1 MPGSVDPYYPMSPDR
16 YPMPGGDRY
25 PMMPGGDRYPMMP
38 GERYPMTHGPDRYP
52 MPPVGDRYPMP
63 PGSDRYPMPPGSD
76 RYPMPPTNG
85 RYPMT
90 NGGERYPMP
99 SGGDRYPMSGGADRY
114 YPRPGIGDPL
124 DSKYPPPTSN
134 RYPEDDR
141 YGGKDPYANKDR
153 YNPDDRGP
161 PVGMYPD
168 TRNPP
173 NRGQPIDRPPYSQP
187 FDRPNYSP
195 RPYPDGPD
203 SKYPM
208 MGPYRPGYSE
218 NRFPVGNDKFPTN
231 IYKYGNSLP
240 PYSPGV
246 MSYMPYPDMGDRGY
260 GQRAPRPPYAVMVGF
275 GGQQGGFGGQQG
287 GFGGQQGGGGGGNGI
302 SDTFGMPYGPP
313 GMGRPP
319 IQSGTRCDEIDSY
332 KQMGLR
338 QKMKKQYVRRSVFA
352 PTLTLC
358 QRECTNNPG
367 FICRSFN
374 YRDDGE
380 RSTTQ
385 GSGETFNCELSDR
398 DTRELDL
405 NNSQQFETGNSD
417 FYERSIG
424 GRSNDAECLDVS
436 QVCNED
442 GMEFT
447 LRTNE
452 QFTGRIYSYGFYDR

>member
-1 MPGSVDPYYPMSPDR
+1 MPGVDRYPPMPGSVDPYYSMSPDR
-16 YPMPGGDRY
+16 YPVPGGDRY

-38 GERYPMTHGPDRYP
+38 GERYPMMHGPDRYP
-52 MPPVGDRYPMP
+52 SGGDRDRYPMP
-63 PGSDRYPMPPGSD
+63 PGADRYPMPPGAD
-76 RYPMPPTNG
+76 
-85 RYPMT
+85 
-90 NGGERYPMP
+90 RYPMP
-99 SGGDRYPMSGGADRY
+99 SGGDRYPMPGGADRY

-124 DSKYPPPTSN
+124 DSKYPPPTNN

-161 PVGMYPD
+161 VGMYPD

-173 NRGQPIDRPPYSQP
+173 NRGQPVERPYDRPTYGQ
-187 FDRPNYSP
+187 

-203 SKYPM
+203 SKYPV

-218 NRFPVGNDKFPTN
+218 NRFPVGSDKFPTN

-240 PYSPGV
+240 PYNPGV
-246 MSYMPYPDMGDRGY
+246 MSYMPYPMDMGDRGY

-275 GGQQGGFGGQQG
+275 GGQPGY
-287 GFGGQQGGGGGGNGI
+287 GGGGQPGYGGGGPGVGNSI

-338 QKMKKQYVRRSVFA
+338 QNMKKQYVRRAVRA
-352 PTLTLC
+352 QTLTIC
-358 QRECTNNPG
+358 QRECTNAID

-374 YRDDGE
+374 FRDDGE
-380 RSTTQ
+380 RAASQ

-405 NNSQQFETGNSD
+405 SNPQQFESGSSD

-452 QFTGRIYSYGFYDR
+452 PFTGRIYGYGFYDRYKN